1 MDELPPGFPSLGLG
15 HAPVPTH
22 MAPPPPERAPPA
34 LLDEIVEEIFLR
46 VPPDDPARLLRAALV
61 CKHWARLLG
70 DRGFCRRYRER
81 HGAEGAP
88 PLLGFLANLTHTGGS
103 TRFFPTLAFRPAPAH
118 RRDYRAHDARHGRVL
133 LNRIT
138 WGGRGVAQEQDD
150 ALAVWDPV
158 TDEHR
163 PLPLLP
169 RPQQEMFAHVY
180 SSEAAA
186 WGEATSAQ
194 LPGDH
199 LDDTLPGALAR
210 NALYF
215 VFQAGYRML
224 KYDLATRKMSVIP
237 VPQRPYGRRFGL
249 MTMEDGRLGFA
260 EVDSRFTLKL
270 WSMETGP
277 EGDAGKWAVSRA
289 IELRALLPT
298 PALGATPCVVAFADV
313 VGVIFLKTTDGLCTL
328 DLKTGQS
335 ICVMTDDFYDII
347 PYCYEWPPQV
357 RDQVAVL
364 RLLDRLKR
372 TWLYGTRSLNNIEL
386 VPEALTTDKIQLGIL
401 KWPRKEWRY

>member
-1 MDELPPGFPSLGLG
+1 
-15 HAPVPTH
+15 
-22 MAPPPPERAPPA
+22 MAPPARAPPA

-61 CKHWARLLG
+61 CKHWARLLA
-70 DRGFCRRYRER
+70 DRGFRRRYRER
-81 HGAEGAP
+81 HGAKGAP

-103 TRFFPTLAFRPAPAH
+103 TRFFPMLTFRPARAH
-118 RRDYRAHDARHGRVL
+118 RHDYRAHDARHGRVL

-138 WGGRGVAQEQDD
+138 WGGRGVAQAQDD

-163 PLPLLP
+163 PLPLLL
-169 RPQQEMFAHVY
+169 RPQQVRSWNAAVLCATPDCHHLDCRLGHFLVAFVGIDAKEMFAHVY

-237 VPQRPYGRRFGL
+237 IPQRPYGRRFGL
-249 MTMEDGRLGFA
+249 MTMEDGSLGFA
-260 EVDSRFTLKL
+260 EVDSQFTLKAQAL
-270 WSMETGP
+270 VN
-277 EGDAGKWAVSRA
+277 GD
-289 IELRALLPT
+289 
-298 PALGATPCVVAFADV
+298 
-313 VGVIFLKTTDGLCTL
+313 
-328 DLKTGQS
+328 
-335 ICVMTDDFYDII
+335 
-347 PYCYEWPPQV
+347 
-357 RDQVAVL
+357 
-364 RLLDRLKR
+364 
-372 TWLYGTRSLNNIEL
+372 RS
-386 VPEALTTDKIQLGIL
+386 
-401 KWPRKEWRY
+401 

>member
-1 MDELPPGFPSLGLG
+1 VFAYFS
-15 HAPVPTH
+15 
-22 MAPPPPERAPPA
+22 
-34 LLDEIVEEIFLR
+34 
-46 VPPDDPARLLRAALV
+46 
-61 CKHWARLLG
+61 
-70 DRGFCRRYRER
+70 
-81 HGAEGAP
+81 
-88 PLLGFLANLTHTGGS
+88 
-103 TRFFPTLAFRPAPAH
+103 
-118 RRDYRAHDARHGRVL
+118 

-138 WGGRGVAQEQDD
+138 WGGRGVAQAQDD

-163 PLPLLP
+163 PLPLLL
-169 RPQQEMFAHVY
+169 RPQQVRSWNAAVLCATPDCHHLDCRLGHFLVAFVGIDAKEMFAHVY

-237 VPQRPYGRRFGL
+237 IPQRPYGRRFGL
-249 MTMEDGRLGFA
+249 MTMEDGSLGFA
-260 EVDSRFTLKL
+260 EVDSQFTLKL

-277 EGDAGKWAVSRA
+277 EGDAGKWTVSRA

-347 PYCYEWPPQV
+347 PYVSFYTPGTSTSEPAAYFLHCCLFV
-357 RDQVAVL
+357 IS
-364 RLLDRLKR
+364 
-372 TWLYGTRSLNNIEL
+372 LYIVDL
-386 VPEALTTDKIQLGIL
+386 
-401 KWPRKEWRY
+401 